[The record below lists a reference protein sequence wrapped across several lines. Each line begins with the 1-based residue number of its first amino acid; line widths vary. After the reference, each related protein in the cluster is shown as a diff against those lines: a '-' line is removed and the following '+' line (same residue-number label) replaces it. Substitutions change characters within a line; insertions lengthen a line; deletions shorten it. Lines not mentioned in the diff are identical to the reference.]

1 MAACV
6 AALGVDLG
14 PADELATFHYE
25 DQTMHSPDLVTRFRY
40 IARRNVQHQCWGW
53 KDPVG
58 EHSVREVMFALRSPR
73 VVVVF
78 RDLLATVQAE
88 LRYDVVNGITGRS
101 FDAVADRTLEW
112 WRRNLEFVRFTG
124 VPTLFVSY
132 ERAMLHPD
140 LFVGEL
146 AGFLGVDS
154 AERLVDAELCV
165 GRDGGY
171 MVGAM
176 AGCE

>member
-1 MAACV
+1 MVAACV

-154 AERLVDAELCV
+154 AERDRKSVA
-165 GRDGGY
+165 GGK
-171 MVGAM
+171 
-176 AGCE
+176 